1 MANINKLNNLATNNS
16 NWLEE
21 AKNRQKNKEWL
32 KHSQK
37 IAIKV
42 LRTLREKSIKQKE
55 LAAMISVTPQ
65 QVNKI
70 VKGKENLTLE
80 TISKLE
86 NALEIKLIFS
96 KNESKSISKSFKIE
110 KEYVY
115 FHIYSNRETIVNK
128 KTDYNLNTEYFN
140 HNCVNEKSANYGY

>member
-1 MANINKLNNLATNNS
+1 MFAVETIIEDSLYAFKYEGNERNEFSRFFRIIDIMANIDKLNSLATSDS
-16 NWLEE
+16 NWLGE

-37 IAIKV
+37 IAIKI

-55 LAAMISVTPQ
+55 LAAMINVSPQ
-65 QVNKI
+65 QINKI

-86 NALEIKLIFS
+86 KALETKLIFS
-96 KNESKSISKSFKIE
+96 KNE
-110 KEYVY
+110 
-115 FHIYSNRETIVNK
+115 NQTI
-128 KTDYNLNTEYFN
+128 T
-140 HNCVNEKSANYGY
+140 

>member
-1 MANINKLNNLATNNS
+1 MFAVETIIEDSLYAFKYEGNERNEFSRLFRIIDIMANIDKLNSLATSDS
-16 NWLEE
+16 NWLGE

-37 IAIKV
+37 IAIKI

-55 LAAMISVTPQ
+55 LAAMINVSPQ
-65 QVNKI
+65 QINKI

-86 NALEIKLIFS
+86 KALETKLIFS
-96 KNESKSISKSFKIE
+96 KNE
-110 KEYVY
+110 
-115 FHIYSNRETIVNK
+115 NQTI
-128 KTDYNLNTEYFN
+128 T
-140 HNCVNEKSANYGY
+140 

>member
-1 MANINKLNNLATNNS
+1 MANIDKLNNLATNKS

-32 KHSQK
+32 KYSQK
-37 IAIKV
+37 IALKV

-55 LAAMISVTPQ
+55 LAAMIGVSPQ

-70 VKGKENLTLE
+70 VKGKENLTLD

-86 NALEIKLIFS
+86 QALEINLIFYEN
-96 KNESKSISKSFKIE
+96 KNQTITKRYKTE

-115 FHIYSNRETIVNK
+115 FHVYSNKEEIAK
-128 KTDYNLNTEYFN
+128 QKTTYKYSNDYFPQNA
-140 HNCVNEKSANYGY
+140 VNEKIANYG

>member
-1 MANINKLNNLATNNS
+1 MANIDKLSNLATNNS

-42 LRTLREKSIKQKE
+42 LRTLREKSIKQKK
-55 LAAMISVTPQ
+55 LAVMISVTPQ

-96 KNESKSISKSFKIE
+96 KNEGKSISKSFKVE

-115 FHIYSNRETIVNK
+115 FRIYLNK
-128 KTDYNLNTEYFN
+128 KEIVKQKTTYAISNDCFPQSA
-140 HNCVNEKSANYGY
+140 VNEKSANYG